1 MGPNC
6 MISTVDKQLTN
17 GVIAYWCNNSGC
29 GPVKGAMSV
38 QLTYA
43 ICAFSS
49 AEMNQRDL
57 LLDKN
62 GLESPFSV
70 MSQCPNGKCG
80 KYIFREDESKNIL
93 KCGSPDCD
101 PVATFTAL
109 LNEKG
114 TTKTISGVSDVY
126 SVRMCPGKACF
137 AINEHKDNCLHMT
150 CSCGHQYC
158 HICLKDWKG
167 HSSANCVKQP
177 KQVVNAALLGFN

>member
-43 ICAFSS
+43 VCAFSS
-49 AEMNQRDL
+49 AEMNQRGL

-80 KYIFREDESKNIL
+80 KYIFREDESKVRVQCVHCKTYICWFCKKTHNKYMFYNEHI
-93 KCGSPDCD
+93 
-101 PVATFTAL
+101 AL
-109 LNEKG
+109 LLW
-114 TTKTISGVSDVY
+114 I
-126 SVRMCPGKACF
+126 
-137 AINEHKDNCLHMT
+137 HLHE
-150 CSCGHQYC
+150 
-158 HICLKDWKG
+158 I
-167 HSSANCVKQP
+167 
-177 KQVVNAALLGFN
+177 